1 MVSKRNGEGD
11 LAVADAAYFV
21 PKKHWGSRLA
31 PYASEWGGW
40 LATWPVAAGAHL
52 WMTST
57 PEALPWASAGLTLLG
72 TGVTALTWYC
82 ARARAVVVRRFATA
96 TSGITAAWT
105 TAATIQGPWE
115 TPLFQLWAFGGATVA
130 LSWSIF
136 KALKRGGDSEG
147 GKDGLWEKVKLAGVT
162 TGPLAVEP
170 NKVSGPLQLPPGEI
184 DANDVQKKADLIA
197 SYLGLRKGA
206 VRIAENPEDASQA
219 EMTIVPRDVLRESMD
234 WEGPSHP
241 GGSIADPIV
250 FGVYED
256 TELVRMWLPGDK
268 AAGRNATHVQING
281 MNGSGKSQG
290 FKEIATDILTR
301 RDVNLVVLDPSK
313 GDQTVAF
320 LKGSPAF
327 PVTNP
332 AKCKKLVKNLPA
344 AITERASQ
352 LGQWGYDQWVPEAFT
367 KHGMPYLVVWVEEA
381 SKLLQGNEK
390 FTTIAQEARSAG
402 ISLVLSQQR
411 STFRQMSTDVRAQ
424 LGTAICF
431 GVNDPEDAGYSLS
444 DETLDA
450 GAAPHRWKNRLPGAF
465 YMEAPGV
472 EETRFATPARTFRV
486 SDEQLTAD
494 IAEHAHHAPAMWAP
508 TAKTLGL
515 PQRAQDT
522 EDDGK
527 EDNVVALHPN
537 AVPEEDADR
546 LDDFEDS
553 LEGED
558 ADFEDDPDDP
568 EAGLT
573 PLPPE
578 TETDLD
584 DVDPDAEL
592 PELDEGTATIDLPQ
606 IKPSLAQAK
615 AAVADWIA
623 RQTEVFGPKDVPQDL
638 HGRDRSW
645 ASRELSALAEQGRI
659 ERADDPGTYR
669 TRSARGH
676 AA

>member
-1 MVSKRNGEGD
+1 MVSKRNNGEGD

-40 LATWPVAAGAHL
+40 LTSWPTAALSHV
-52 WMTST
+52 WMTGT

-82 ARARAVVVRRFATA
+82 ARARAAVVRRFATA
-96 TSGITAAWT
+96 TAGITAAWT

-115 TPLFQLWAFGGATVA
+115 SPLFQLWAFGGAGVA

-147 GKDGLWEKVKLAGVT
+147 GSDSRLWEKVKLAGVK

-170 NKVSGPLQLPPGEI
+170 NKVSGPLQLPPGEL
-184 DANDVQKKADLIA
+184 DAQDVQKKADLIA
-197 SYLGLRKGA
+197 GYLGLRKGA

-234 WEGPSHP
+234 WEGPSNP
-241 GGSIADPIV
+241 GGSITDPIV

-256 TELVRMWLPGDK
+256 TEPVRMWLPGDK
-268 AAGRNATHVQING
+268 ATGRNASHVQING

-290 FKEIATDILTR
+290 FKEIATELLTR

-320 LKGSPAF
+320 LKGSRAVT
-327 PVTNP
+327 VTNL
-332 AKCKKLVKNLPA
+332 AKCRKLVKKLPA

-352 LGQWGYDQWVPEAFT
+352 LGQWGYDEWVPEAFT
-367 KHGMPYLVVWVEEA
+367 QHGMPYLVIWVEEA
-381 SKLLQGNEK
+381 SKLLGGDT

-424 LGTAICF
+424 LGTVLCF
-431 GVNDPEDAGYSLS
+431 GVNQPEDAGFSLS

-450 GAAPHRWKNRLPGAF
+450 GAAPWRWKNRLPGAF
-465 YMEAPGV
+465 YLEAPGI
-472 EETRFATPARTFRV
+472 EEARFATPARTFRAK
-486 SDEQLTAD
+486 DTQLTAD
-494 IAEHAHHAPAMWAP
+494 IAEHGHHAPEMWAP
-508 TAKTLGL
+508 TAATLTL
-515 PQRAQDT
+515 AKLAQGA

-527 EDNVVALHPN
+527 EDNVVPLHPDE
-537 AVPEEDADR
+537 VPEED
-546 LDDFEDS
+546 LLEDFEDS
-553 LEGED
+553 LDDED
-558 ADFEDDPDDP
+558 DFEDDPDDP
-568 EAGLT
+568 EAGLM

-578 TETDLD
+578 VETDLD

-592 PELDEGTATIDLPQ
+592 PELEAGTAAIDLPQ
-606 IKPSLAQAK
+606 IKPSLAQAR

-623 RQTEVFGPKDVPQDL
+623 RQTGVFGPKDVPQEL

-669 TRSARGH
+669 ARTTRGH